1 MSGSSEPLN
10 DSKWMEKTLHREV
23 SLGVLSGNQGFS
35 IDTTHD
41 KEAQKKGLFS
51 SDSEIII
58 FLNKPK
64 KSMSSPCPR
73 RYKTTDCTWFYT

>member
-1 MSGSSEPLN
+1 MMSGSSEPLN

-64 KSMSSPCPR
+64 KIYVITMPQKVQD
-73 RYKTTDCTWFYT
+73 Y